1 MSGFRRIDE
10 SLVHHGYIIDLVTG
24 TFEAPDGSRFE
35 RDIVRHPGAVSVV
48 PLHDDGTVTMVRQ
61 YRAALDD
68 TLLELPA
75 GKRDLADE
83 PPEATARRELIE
95 EVGLDA
101 GRLELLGRFVNS
113 PGFCDELSWVYLARD
128 LEPVPR
134 DVQGIEEEHLVIETI
149 RLDEVPSMIADG
161 RLHDAKSIIGLLLT
175 LRVVA
180 DG

>member
-1 MSGFRRIDE
+1 MSGFRRVDE

-24 TFEAPDGSRFE
+24 TFESPDGSTFE

-48 PLHDDGTVTMVRQ
+48 PLHADGTVTMVRQ
-61 YRAALDD
+61 YRAALDA

-83 PPEATARRELIE
+83 PPEETARRELIE
-95 EVGLDA
+95 EVGLSA

-128 LEPVPR
+128 LTEVPR
-134 DVQGIEEEHLVIETI
+134 DVQGIEEEHLVVETI
-149 RLDEVPSMIADG
+149 ALVEVPSMIADG
-161 RLHDAKSIIGLLLT
+161 TLHDAKSIIGLLLA
-175 LRVVA
+175 LQVVA